1 MSKLFKENKSGW
13 ETIDESKK
21 NEIFKFADDYSGFS
35 KTNLRLKEK

>member
-21 NEIFKFADDYSGFS
+21 NEIFKFADDYMDLLG
-35 KTNLRLKEK
+35 NHR

>member
-21 NEIFKFADDYSGFS
+21 NEIFKYGFS
-35 KTNLRLKEK
+35 KQI